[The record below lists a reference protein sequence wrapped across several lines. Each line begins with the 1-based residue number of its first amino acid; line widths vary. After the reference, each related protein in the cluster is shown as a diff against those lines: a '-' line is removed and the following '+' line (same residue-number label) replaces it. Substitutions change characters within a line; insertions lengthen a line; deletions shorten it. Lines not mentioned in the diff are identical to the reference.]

1 MTSFLT
7 FLTTTSGTV
16 ISISVCII
24 LVLVLLIVLI
34 IVLSKY
40 GKKLSINFNKNGKNG
55 STEVSAI
62 TDEEDTN
69 KSRKGKSVGKY
80 ISYRR
85 DAIINDLKNHK
96 FFSYVK
102 YKYVNND
109 YDFTFENYE
118 LLISHGIK
126 KESERAQRFKKAI
139 ASTFLSEC
147 VFKYFLDTT
156 ESWVNDVIAE
166 YTSQDKTATAFQS
179 FAIYN
184 IIENLLRF
192 TKETTR
198 IASNVKITFE
208 GTTIS
213 GIPVDFIKYFCK
225 IVNSDMNNVQDII
238 SSILYTSDTTW
249 YIKINEILDMLE
261 LVMIYI
267 KDSIDATL
275 IILNGQ
281 IETYLNDLIGEEEKK
296 D

>member
-1 MTSFLT
+1 MTNFLT
-7 FLTTTSGTV
+7 FLTTTSGTM

-40 GKKLSINFNKNGKNG
+40 GKKLSINFNKDGKKNTEL
-55 STEVSAI
+55 STVTI
-62 TDEEDTN
+62 NDGDLNN
-69 KSRKGKSVGKY
+69 KFRKGKTASKY
-80 ISYRR
+80 AIYKR
-85 DAIINDLKNHK
+85 DVIINDLKNHK
-96 FFSYVK
+96 FFSCVK

-109 YDFTFENYE
+109 YDFIFENYE

-126 KESERAQRFKKAI
+126 KESERIQKFKKVI

-156 ESWVNDVIAE
+156 EDWVNSVILE
-166 YTSQDKTATAFQS
+166 YTNQDKTATTFQS
-179 FAIYN
+179 VVIYD

-198 IASNVKITFE
+198 IASNVKISFE
-208 GTTIS
+208 GITIS
-213 GIPVDFIKYFCK
+213 GIPIDFIKYFCK
-225 IVNSDMNNVQDII
+225 IVNSNMNNVQDII
-238 SSILYTSDTTW
+238 SSILYTSDTAW

-267 KDSIDATL
+267 KNSIDATL

-281 IETYLNDLIGEEEKK
+281 IESYLNNLIGDEKK

>member
-1 MTSFLT
+1 MTNFLT

-34 IVLSKY
+34 YVLSKY
-40 GKKLSINFNKNGKNG
+40 GKKLSINFNKNGKKEAEI
-55 STEVSAI
+55 STN
-62 TDEEDTN
+62 EDAEDST
-69 KSRKGKSVGKY
+69 KLRKGGRASSKY
-80 ISYRR
+80 LNYRK
-85 DAIINDLKNHK
+85 DSIINDLKNHK

-109 YDFTFENYE
+109 YGFTFENYE

-126 KESERAQRFKKAI
+126 KESERVQKFKKAI

-156 ESWVNDVIAE
+156 ESWVNDVISE
-166 YTSQDKTATAFQS
+166 YCNQDKTATAFQS
-179 FAIYN
+179 FVIYD

-225 IVNSDMNNVQDII
+225 IVNSDMNNVQEII
-238 SSILYTSDTTW
+238 SSILYTSNTTW

-281 IETYLNDLIGEEEKK
+281 IENYLNDLIGEEEKR